1 MAKINFRRNTS
12 LIAKVALTVAL
23 LLVSYVSFV
32 FFQQM
37 QNLEKSVSA
46 MSESSKRLMEYEQ
59 VLSILSVNEASMRS
73 FIITKDSS
81 YITKRFY
88 KKEAVLPFL
97 KQIEKTDFDQ
107 DYTLTKDSL
116 TLLIDLRFKIFEE
129 ALIASKDITKS
140 DNPQLAKVLRDGDY
154 ISDQLRE
161 YVRASVNSEA
171 TNLKLFKINHHFELQ
186 TSIVTTFMIVTLA
199 LFIILVSIN
208 QINSDVKKL
217 KKVNSEL
224 SFLNYTFNKAEKF
237 AGISHWKYNVEQ
249 QKFSFSDN
257 FWSSVEGFESTIENG
272 ISQVLKRVHPEDKSK
287 VIATYSESFSQLLP
301 TSIIFRIFSGVDE
314 LRYIKAVGS
323 YVENDEGEH
332 IKIAV
337 NYDITEQ
344 YSANIAMEKVNHNL
358 QTINDELESFNNIV
372 SHDMQEPL
380 RKIQMFISRIEEDE
394 LQKLSPKAQGY
405 FDRISFAANR
415 MQNLMIDLVNYSQSV
430 KGEKIFE
437 KVHLKSVVQRVVEML
452 PLEMEEHKVKIEI
465 DDLPEI
471 IGLPFQL
478 QQLFVN
484 LISNSIKFGKEDSLN
499 IIHIYVEE
507 IPEGEVKDS
516 IEFSKEEFYK
526 IIVSDTGVGFDQQF
540 ATKIFKLFS
549 ILKKNSQH
557 KGTGIGLAICKRVM
571 DNHNGFIFAKG
582 EINKGSK
589 FILYFPK
596 NLIQNKQIELKQD
609 I

>member
-1 MAKINFRRNTS
+1 MTKLYIKKNTS
-12 LIAKVALTVAL
+12 LIAKIALTVAL
-23 LLVSYVSFV
+23 LLVSYVSII

-37 QNLEKSVSA
+37 QNLEKSVVA
-46 MSESSKRLMEYEQ
+46 MAESSKRLMEYEQ
-59 VLSILSVNEASMRS
+59 VLSILSINEASMRS

-81 YITKRFY
+81 YIKKRFY
-88 KKEAVLPFL
+88 K
-97 KQIEKTDFDQ
+97 IESVTPYLDNIVQTESDVN
-107 DYTLTKDSL
+107 YSLTKDSL
-116 TLLIDLRFKIFEE
+116 KDLISLRFE
-129 ALIASKDITKS
+129 AFDQALAASKDVSKVENS
-140 DNPQLAKVLRDGDY
+140 QLALVLRRGDA
-154 ISDQLRE
+154 ISDKLRE
-161 YVRASVNSEA
+161 YVKASVNSEA
-171 TNLKLFKINHHFELQ
+171 TNLKLSKINHHFELQ

-208 QINSDVKKL
+208 KINSDVKKL
-217 KKVNSEL
+217 KRVNSEL

-257 FWSSVEGFESTIENG
+257 FWSSVEGFQSNIENG
-272 ISQVLKRVHPEDKSK
+272 ITEVLKRVHPEDKSK
-287 VIATYSESFSQLLP
+287 VIATYSESFSKLLP

-344 YSANIAMEKVNHNL
+344 YSVNLAMEKVNNNL

-380 RKIQMFISRIEEDE
+380 RKIQMFISRIEQDE
-394 LQKLSPKAQGY
+394 LQKLSPTAQGY
-405 FDRISFAANR
+405 FNRISFAANR

-437 KVHLKSVVQRVVEML
+437 KVELKSIVERVVEML
-452 PLEMEEHKVKIEI
+452 PLEMEEHKVKVQI
-465 DDLPEI
+465 DELPEI

-484 LISNSIKFGKEDSLN
+484 LISNSIKFGKEDDLN
-499 IIHIYVEE
+499 LIHIYEEE
-507 IPEGEVKDS
+507 IVEGEVKES
-516 IEFSKEEFYK
+516 LEFSAKEFYK

-540 ATKIFKLFS
+540 ATKIFKLFG

-571 DNHNGFIFAKG
+571 DNHNGFIYAKG
-582 EINKGSK
+582 AINDGSK

-596 NLIQNKQIELKQD
+596 NLALPKHENINL
-609 I
+609 

>member
-1 MAKINFRRNTS
+1 MRKITFKKNTS
-12 LIAKVALTVAL
+12 LIAKIALTVAL

-37 QNLEKSVSA
+37 QNLEKSVAA

-59 VLSILSVNEASMRS
+59 ILSILSINESSMRS

-81 YITKRFY
+81 YIKKRFY
-88 KKEAVLPFL
+88 QKEAVIPFL
-97 KQIEKTDFDQ
+97 KQIESSEFDA
-107 DYTLTKDSL
+107 DYSVTKDSL
-116 TLLIDLRFKIFEE
+116 KRLIDVRFAMFNHALAISNNVSKIENTE
-129 ALIASKDITKS
+129 
-140 DNPQLAKVLRDGDY
+140 LAEVLREGDY

-186 TSIVTTFMIVTLA
+186 TSIVTTFMIVALA
-199 LFIILVSIN
+199 LLIILISIN

-217 KKVNSEL
+217 KSVNNEL
-224 SFLNYTFNKAEKF
+224 TFLNYTFNKAEKF

-257 FWSSVEGFESTIENG
+257 FWSSVENFESNIENG
-272 ISQVLKRVHPEDKSK
+272 VAQVLKRVHPDDKSK
-287 VIATYSESFSQLLP
+287 VIATYSESFSKLLP

-344 YSANIAMEKVNHNL
+344 YSVNIEMEKINNNL

-380 RKIQMFISRIEEDE
+380 RKIQMFISRIEADE
-394 LQKLSPKAQGY
+394 VKKLSPTAQGY
-405 FDRISFAANR
+405 FDRISFSANR

-437 KVHLKSVVQRVVEML
+437 RVNLTELVQKVIGML
-452 PLEMEEHKVKIEI
+452 PLEIEEQKVTIEV
-465 DDLPEI
+465 DNLPEI

-478 QQLFVN
+478 QQLFLN
-484 LISNSIKFGKEDSLN
+484 LLSNSIKFGKENDLN
-499 IIHIYVEE
+499 TIRIYEEE
-507 IPEGEVKDS
+507 IQKGEIKDS
-516 IEFSKEEFYK
+516 IEFSADDYFK
-526 IIVSDTGVGFDQQF
+526 IIVSDTGVGFEQEF

-549 ILKKNSQH
+549 TLKKNSTQ

-571 DNHNGFIFAKG
+571 DNHTGFIFAKG
-582 EINKGSK
+582 VINQGAKI
-589 FILYFPK
+589 ILYFPK
-596 NLIQNKQIELKQD
+596 NLSSNGQNLK
-609 I
+609 

>member
-1 MAKINFRRNTS
+1 MRKINFKKNTS
-12 LIAKVALTVAL
+12 LIAKIALTIAL

-37 QNLEKSVSA
+37 QSLEKSVAA
-46 MSESSKRLMEYEQ
+46 MSESSKRLLEYEQ
-59 VLSILSVNEASMRS
+59 VLSILSVNESSLRS

-81 YITKRFY
+81 YLKKRFY
-88 KKEAVLPFL
+88 PKEAVIPFL
-97 KQIEKTDFDQ
+97 KQIENSEIDTD
-107 DYTLTKDSL
+107 YSLTKDSL
-116 TLLIDLRFKIFEE
+116 KNLIDIRFAMFNHALVVSSDISKIESAE
-129 ALIASKDITKS
+129 
-140 DNPQLAKVLRDGDY
+140 LAEVLRKGDL

-186 TSIVTTFMIVTLA
+186 TSIVTTFMIVALA
-199 LFIILVSIN
+199 LLIILISMN

-217 KKVNSEL
+217 KSVNSEL
-224 SFLNYTFNKAEKF
+224 TFLNYTFNKAEKF
-237 AGISHWKYNVEQ
+237 AGISHWKYNVER

-257 FWSSVEGFESTIENG
+257 FWSSVESFESNLENG
-272 ISQVLKRVHPEDKSK
+272 IAQVLRRVHPDDKSK
-287 VIATYSESFSQLLP
+287 VIKTYSESFEKLLP

-344 YSANIAMEKVNHNL
+344 YSANIEMEKINNNL

-380 RKIQMFISRIEEDE
+380 RKIQMFISRMEAEEVK
-394 LQKLSPKAQGY
+394 KLSPTAQGY
-405 FDRISFAANR
+405 FDRISFSANR

-437 KVHLKSVVQRVVEML
+437 KVNLELLVDKVIGML
-452 PLEMEEHKVKIEI
+452 PLEIEEQKIKIEI
-465 DDLPEI
+465 GTLPEI

-484 LISNSIKFGKEDSLN
+484 LISNSIKFSKEGELN
-499 IIHIYVEE
+499 LIEIYQEE
-507 IPEGEVKDS
+507 IQDGEIKDS
-516 IEFSKEEFYK
+516 VEFEKEEYYK
-526 IIVSDTGVGFDQQF
+526 IVVSDTGVGFEQQF

-549 ILKKNSQH
+549 TLKKNSTQ
-557 KGTGIGLAICKRVM
+557 KGTGIGLSICKRVM

-582 EINKGSK
+582 TINKGSK

-596 NLIQNKQIELKQD
+596 NLVTQKSK
-609 I
+609 

>member
-1 MAKINFRRNTS
+1 MTKTTIKRNTS
-12 LIAKVALTVAL
+12 VIARVALSVAL
-23 LLVSYVSFV
+23 LLVAYISFV

-37 QNLEKSVSA
+37 QSLEKSAAA
-46 MSESSKRLMEYEQ
+46 MSEASKRLMQYEQ

-81 YITKRFY
+81 YIKKRFH
-88 KKEAVLPFL
+88 KKESVMPLL
-97 KQIEKTDFDQ
+97 NRIGETHSDS
-107 DYTLTKDSL
+107 DYALTKDSL
-116 TLLIDLRFKIFEE
+116 KELINLRFLIFDQ
-129 ALIASKDITKS
+129 ALAASQDVSKVENS
-140 DNPQLAKVLRDGDY
+140 ELAEVLSKGDY

-171 TNLKLFKINHHFELQ
+171 TKLKLFEINHHFELE
-186 TSIVTTFMIVTLA
+186 TSIVTTFLIVTLA
-199 LFIILVSIN
+199 LFIILVSIY

-257 FWSSVEGFESTIENG
+257 FWSTVDGFDSNLEDG
-272 ISQVLKRVHPEDKSK
+272 ISQVLKSVHPEDKSK
-287 VIATYSESFSQLLP
+287 VIATYSNSFTQLLP

-332 IKIAV
+332 IKVAV

-344 YSANIAMEKVNHNL
+344 YAANIAMEKSNANL

-380 RKIQMFISRIEEDE
+380 RKIQMFISRIDKDE
-394 LQKLSPKAQGY
+394 LKKLSPATQSY
-405 FDRISFAANR
+405 FDKISFSANR

-437 KVHLKSVVQRVVEML
+437 KVDLNSHVAKVIAML
-452 PLEMEEHKVKIEI
+452 PLEIEEQKVKIEVG
-465 DDLPEI
+465 DLPEI

-478 QQLFVN
+478 QQLFLN
-484 LISNSIKFGKEDSLN
+484 LISNSIKFGKENTTNL
-499 IIHIYVEE
+499 IEIYVEE
-507 IPEGEVKDS
+507 IKDNEVKDG
-516 IEFSKEEFYK
+516 IMFSSNDFYK
-526 IIVSDTGVGFDQQF
+526 IIVSDSGIGFEQQF
-540 ATKIFKLFS
+540 ATKLFKLFRT
-549 ILKKNSQH
+549 LKKNSQQ

-571 DNHNGFIFAKG
+571 DNHHGFIFAKG
-582 EINKGSK
+582 VIDEGSK

-596 NLIQNKQIELKQD
+596 NISTNRNDTRLD
-609 I
+609 

>member
-12 LIAKVALTVAL
+12 LIAKAALTVAL

-107 DYTLTKDSL
+107 NYTLTKDSL
-116 TLLIDLRFKIFEE
+116 KLLIDLRFKIFEE
-129 ALIASKDITKS
+129 ALIASKDIRKS
-140 DNPQLAKVLRDGDY
+140 DNAQLAKVLRDGDY

-224 SFLNYTFNKAEKF
+224 SFLNYTFNKAEIF
-237 AGISHWKYNVEQ
+237 AGISHWKFNVEQ

-430 KGEKIFE
+430 KGEKIYE
-437 KVHLKSVVQRVVEML
+437 KVNLKSVVQRVVEML

-465 DDLPEI
+465 EELPEI
-471 IGLPFQL
+471 IGLPFQ
-478 QQLFVN
+478 
-484 LISNSIKFGKEDSLN
+484 
-499 IIHIYVEE
+499 
-507 IPEGEVKDS
+507 
-516 IEFSKEEFYK
+516 
-526 IIVSDTGVGFDQQF
+526 
-540 ATKIFKLFS
+540 
-549 ILKKNSQH
+549 
-557 KGTGIGLAICKRVM
+557 
-571 DNHNGFIFAKG
+571 
-582 EINKGSK
+582 
-589 FILYFPK
+589 
-596 NLIQNKQIELKQD
+596 
-609 I
+609 